1 MMSALCYVIVVQPIV
16 IVFSSKRKVI
26 DIYELQ
32 YFSHIPFLWLLNYE
46 EYHREHVSMVNW
58 NSVDGCWRIS
68 INNIG
73 NIGFNIKK
81 KEKKYRCA
89 FIIVIRYLDRKKYH
103 KIKESLRFVLSY
115 IYMYIYDLWIMYSW
129 VRKKHSVWY
138 GLPWN
143 SACFLRHINFFK
155 LVSKPHCCT

>member
-1 MMSALCYVIVVQPIV
+1 MTSALCYVIVVQPIV

-68 INNIG
+68 LNNIG

-129 VRKKHSVWY
+129 VRKKTVCMVWPT
-138 GLPWN
+138 LEF
-143 SACFLRHINFFK
+143 SLF
-155 LVSKPHCCT
+155 S